1 LDKYPVLYTF
11 RRCPFAIRA
20 RLALCLN
27 QRQCE
32 VREIKLSDKP
42 LDMIKRSSKGTVPVL
57 ILNDGNVLDES
68 IDIMRWSF
76 DQNYKTNDELELWIS
91 KIDTDFKY
99 HLDRY
104 KYPNRYHNTSP
115 HDHRDACLD
124 MLKKLE
130 VSWGTIGIEGGLNF
144 YDFAFLT
151 LIRQFRM
158 PERDWFDALDLDF
171 IQKRL
176 EFLITSNL
184 FSLAMQ
190 KYPLWD
196 SSEIIYL
203 I

>member
-1 LDKYPVLYTF
+1 
-11 RRCPFAIRA
+11 
-20 RLALCLN
+20 
-27 QRQCE
+27 
-32 VREIKLSDKP
+32 
-42 LDMIKRSSKGTVPVL
+42 MIEMSSKGTVPVL
-57 ILNDGNVLDES
+57 ILSDGNVLDES

-104 KYPNRYHNTSP
+104 KYPNRYQDTSP
-115 HDHRDACLD
+115 NDHRDACLD

-130 VSWGTIGIEGGLNF
+130 VSWDTIGSEGDLDF

-158 PERDWFDALDLDF
+158 PEPDWFDALDLDF
-171 IQKRL
+171 IKKRL
-176 EFLITSNL
+176 ELLTNSNL

>member
-1 LDKYPVLYTF
+1 M
-11 RRCPFAIRA
+11 
-20 RLALCLN
+20 ALHLN

-32 VREIKLSDKP
+32 VREIKLSNKP
-42 LDMIKRSSKGTVPVL
+42 ADMIEMSSKGTVPVL

-104 KYPNRYHNTSP
+104 KYPNRYQNTSP

-130 VSWGTIGIEGGLNF
+130 VSWATMGSEGGLNF

-158 PERDWFDALDLDF
+158 PEPDWFDAQELDF

-176 EFLITSNL
+176 EFLITSSL
-184 FSLAMQ
+184 FSSAMQ

>member
-1 LDKYPVLYTF
+1 
-11 RRCPFAIRA
+11 
-20 RLALCLN
+20 
-27 QRQCE
+27 
-32 VREIKLSDKP
+32 
-42 LDMIKRSSKGTVPVL
+42 MIKRSSKGTVPVL

-115 HDHRDACLD
+115 YDHRDACLD

-130 VSWGTIGIEGGLNF
+130 VSWGTIGSEGELNF

-158 PERDWFDALDLDF
+158 PEPDWFDALDLDF

>member
-1 LDKYPVLYTF
+1 MDKYPVLYTF

-32 VREIKLSDKP
+32 VREIKLSNKP
-42 LDMIKRSSKGTVPVL
+42 LDMIERSSKGTVPVL
-57 ILNDGNVLDES
+57 ILNDGTVLDES

-76 DQNYKTNDELELWIS
+76 DQNYKTNDKLESWIS

-104 KYPNRYHNTSP
+104 KYPNRYQNTSP

-130 VSWGTIGIEGGLNF
+130 VSWATMGSEGGLNF

-158 PERDWFDALDLDF
+158 PEPDWFDAQELDF

-176 EFLITSNL
+176 EFLITSSL
-184 FSLAMQ
+184 FSSAMQ